1 MVTSKTASRVRQR
14 AQQPRE
20 LHALTRRRLTA
31 RADLRACEPEPAT
44 ARHTLRILRESNA
57 DFVGHVTA
65 VAYLTR
71 LVAIHLRLPAS
82 EVDRVELAAVL
93 HDVGKLAI
101 PDSLL
106 GKPGPLDLSESALMR
121 THALIGERV
130 VRAAPSLAHVADVV
144 RSSHE
149 RIDGGGYPDG
159 LAGVGIPLGA
169 RIIAVC
175 DAFDAMTSEHPY
187 GVALDPGA
195 ALAELRRGAGTQF
208 DAPIVQAFCEL
219 AAQPGAKFMRTA

>member
-1 MVTSKTASRVRQR
+1 VVTPKTAPRVRQR

-31 RADLRACEPEPAT
+31 RPDLRACEPEPAT
-44 ARHTLRILRESNA
+44 ARRTLQILSESNA
-57 DFVGHVTA
+57 DFVEHVTR

-71 LVAIHLRLPAS
+71 LVAIHLGLPAS
-82 EVDRVELAAVL
+82 EVDRFELAAVL
-93 HDVGKLAI
+93 HDVGKLAL

-106 GKPGPLDLSESALMR
+106 GKPGPLDLSESALMC

-130 VRAAPSLAHVADVV
+130 ARAASSLAHVADLV

-159 LAGVGIPLGA
+159 LAGGGIPLGA

-175 DAFDAMTSEHPY
+175 DAFDAMISDHPY
-187 GVALDPGA
+187 SVALQPDA
-195 ALAELRRGAGTQF
+195 ALAELRRCAGAQF
-208 DAPIVQAFCEL
+208 DALIVEAFCEL